1 MSSKTR
7 CHFCNNPPERTIS
20 IRYTKI
26 YLCTYCSEDV
36 AEQLIDV
43 SYNIYWKDLE
53 DTYDKIDDALCDLE
67 HMIRET
73 KKRMMAVV
81 KESGERRQK

>member
-36 AEQLIDV
+36 ARRLMDV
-43 SYNIYWKDLE
+43 YYDICCKDLGE
-53 DTYDKIDDALCDLE
+53 IYDRIHDALYDLE
-67 HMIRET
+67 LTIDEMRKRAMEVAKELT
-73 KKRMMAVV
+73 K
-81 KESGERRQK
+81 